1 MVVNLCQPY
10 FHTTAHCNK
19 LCADGYDVSNLVSAD
34 PALRKRGFKLEYFVR
49 PPLQVTLKFGFPVD
63 LCRVD
68 VELWPWGMDRGQACK
83 RLEISTSSDP
93 QLPPV
98 LRRDEDEKSRQE
110 QGRSQHSSGHRWK
123 LQTQHWDEDKT
134 QQRHC
139 GSRNQSNTDSKNYE
153 SEFKLVARCELREEI
168 KVSFRRSN
176 FCPRAPFLS
185 PPPPQPEN
193 CREEQLW
200 SRGLPSL
207 SSVTQLRVTVPFGGS
222 ASSLGLKALALWG
235 QPARSCP
242 AEEVERIM
250 GIHEAAER
258 RVMPPAVF
266 ATSVRKTTQTLQ
278 TPLRVSI
285 PEEFLDPLTQ
295 EVMVLPMLLPSGMSV
310 DNSTLEEYQKR
321 EASWGR
327 LANDPFTGVSFSP
340 SSHPL
345 PNPLLK
351 SRIDRFLLQNGMVG
365 RDGMLGRKDQ
375 GQNPQTSRL
384 LTSNTQDHSNAGIR
398 NTNMTSEQSRH
409 PHDSSRIFNT
419 KHLSKNSKADLDK
432 HKKRCLSEMYKE
444 STEVAETESKNAKT
458 SRTHSDSGPSGS
470 SHEQLLSAS
479 LDTALTS
486 ALQGRPS
493 FTSSLPQQQAATSGS
508 TELRQSSGCKST
520 SAGEKTCAGCS
531 RSLSVY
537 SASFSPIYLLICGHL
552 FCRACL
558 QRETKQQNSSAASC
572 HVLCPTCQ
580 SLTPRRDI
588 TRVHH

>member
-10 FHTTAHCNK
+10 FHTTAQCNK

-93 QLPPV
+93 H
-98 LRRDEDEKSRQE
+98 RQE
-110 QGRSQHSSGHRWK
+110 Q
-123 LQTQHWDEDKT
+123 DKT

-139 GSRNQSNTDSKNYE
+139 GSRNQSNTDSNSYE

-235 QPARSCP
+235 QPARTKTCIEIINVFFIHSP
-242 AEEVERIM
+242 AIPFKDDLYNDATQM
-250 GIHEAAER
+250 NL
-258 RVMPPAVF
+258 VF
-266 ATSVRKTTQTLQ
+266 DSG
-278 TPLRVSI
+278 RVSI

-327 LANDPFTGVSFSP
+327 VANDPFTGVSFSP
-340 SSHPL
+340 SSQPL

-432 HKKRCLSEMYKE
+432 HK
-444 STEVAETESKNAKT
+444 N
-458 SRTHSDSGPSGS
+458 GS

-493 FTSSLPQQQAATSGS
+493 FTSSLPQQQAGTSGS

-537 SASFSPIYLLICGHL
+537 SASFSPIYRLVCGHL

-558 QRETKQQNSSAASC
+558 QRETTQQNSSAAAC